1 MIDEDEFY
9 TRLLKEL
16 ENKRIFVNTRY
27 IKVIPNFKNRDSPDF
42 VLELSLSLNVVNQEL
57 EIKLNLPIELE
68 KTGLHEALLDLNKFV
83 TRENFIND
91 LPMLIISGSEFQNV
105 DRSFPLETHFVI
117 KEIPERSL

>member
-1 MIDEDEFY
+1 NIDKFPHVLY
-9 TRLLKEL
+9 VARKLISRGNMLKPRVA
-16 ENKRIFVNTRY
+16 KFT
-27 IKVIPNFKNRDSPDF
+27 
-42 VLELSLSLNVVNQEL
+42 
-57 EIKLNLPIELE
+57 NLPIELE